1 MKRIGRWI
9 LAALAIALLIG
20 AALAENAG
28 EALPGRAGEATAEIS
43 TTQAGNDAP
52 SDAPGT
58 PNSATVNAPSAPVPS
73 ETRDALNVYP
83 ALAEFSAAA
92 PEYWLGRAAEK
103 LAEAETE
110 SDALADALGDMLS
123 ELGAEV
129 NSAADALGED
139 LTQTIQAG
147 CELILGKVEWW

>member
-1 MKRIGRWI
+1 M
-9 LAALAIALLIG
+9 
-20 AALAENAG
+20 
-28 EALPGRAGEATAEIS
+28 
-43 TTQAGNDAP
+43 
-52 SDAPGT
+52 
-58 PNSATVNAPSAPVPS
+58 PNSATVNAPSAPAPDASSTSAPDAPSAPVPS

-110 SDALADALGDMLS
+110 SDALADALGDMLG
-123 ELGAEV
+123 ELGAKV
-129 NSAADALGED
+129 NGAADALGED